1 MPMPAM
7 AIMTAVITMV
17 VSSVVIMVVS
27 SPVTRVTMVTVVVSS
42 VWIESKWIYIQS
54 GIGVVIRILVITA
67 IVVSVVI
74 IPIAVIGRSNHTA
87 TTDEE

>member
-7 AIMTAVITMV
+7 AIVTALIT
-17 VSSVVIMVVS
+17 MVVS

-42 VWIESKWIYIQS
+42 VWIEPKWIYIQS
-54 GIGVVIRILVITA
+54 GIRVVIRILVITA

-74 IPIAVIGRSNHTA
+74 IRIAVIGRNNHTA
-87 TTDEE
+87 TADEE